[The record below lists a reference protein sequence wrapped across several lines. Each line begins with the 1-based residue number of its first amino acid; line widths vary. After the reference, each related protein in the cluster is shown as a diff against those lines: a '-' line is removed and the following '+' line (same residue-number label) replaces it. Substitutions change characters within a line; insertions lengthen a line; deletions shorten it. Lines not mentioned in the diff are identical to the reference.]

1 MTKQVIS
8 CILSTIVCI
17 QRINSRRPS
26 GSNSLGGLFKR
37 TDAPFGG
44 RKENPIVMIVP
55 CECGAKLKIDDAKIA
70 DKGAKVRC
78 PRCGNVLPVKRP
90 SPTPSE
96 PPARIIPL
104 PKKAALSGALTGP
117 LVLVAHDSDVV
128 RNMVSELLTG
138 AGFRVDTA
146 ADGVEALK
154 KATENKPHGMVLD
167 VGLPGIYGFELCERL
182 KGNPATEPIKIV
194 LLSSVYDMR
203 RYKRTPTNLY
213 GADDYI
219 EKHHIPDFLLIKL
232 RKLIFPE
239 QFPAGPPRI
248 KEQAHHDLPEMSRPP
263 AREFESSLLTLE
275 SPARTDRDFSD
286 SLPSR
291 SAIPKPRATDGQEGA
306 ALFPESLSLE
316 ASIFQK
322 EECDIPR
329 VDEADPEAVEKARR
343 FARIIVS
350 DIALYNQEAVIEGLK
365 NGTFYELL
373 KNDVDEGRDLYEG
386 RVPGV
391 IKVKRDYY
399 QEAFD
404 NFIAAAQKRN
414 VR

>member
-1 MTKQVIS
+1 
-8 CILSTIVCI
+8 
-17 QRINSRRPS
+17 
-26 GSNSLGGLFKR
+26 
-37 TDAPFGG
+37 
-44 RKENPIVMIVP
+44 MIVS
-55 CECGAKLKIDDAKIA
+55 CDCGAKLKIDDAKLSG
-70 DKGAKVRC
+70 KGVKVRC
-78 PRCGNVLPVKRP
+78 PRCGNVIPVQKP
-90 SPTPSE
+90 SSTPSV
-96 PPARIIPL
+96 PLRKTAASIGAPAS
-104 PKKAALSGALTGP
+104 LSDA

-128 RNMVSELLTG
+128 RKTVADFLSD

-154 KATENKPHGMVLD
+154 RATENKPQGMVLD

-182 KGNPATEPIKIV
+182 KGNPATQSIKIV

-219 EKHHIPDFLLIKL
+219 EKHHIPDFLVHKL

-239 QFPAGPPRI
+239 QFDVELSGN
-248 KEQAHHDLPEMSRPP
+248 KEHSHHDLPEMSRPP
-263 AREFESSLLTLE
+263 AREFESSLL
-275 SPARTDRDFSD
+275 SPQHPAQTERAFPDAF
-286 SLPSR
+286 PSR
-291 SAIPKPRATDGQEGA
+291 SAVPKPGSSDGQEGP
-306 ALFPESLSLE
+306 ALFPESLSLD

-350 DIALYNQEAVIEGLK
+350 DIALYNQESVIEGLMK
-365 NGTFYELL
+365 GTFYDLL
-373 KNDVDEGRDLYEG
+373 RQDVDEGRELYEG
-386 RVPGV
+386 RVPGL
-391 IKVKRDYY
+391 IKAKKDYY

-404 NFIAAAQKRN
+404 NFITAAQKKN

>member
-1 MTKQVIS
+1 VPSAPSQKTASPQTAAAS
-8 CILSTIVCI
+8 LS
-17 QRINSRRPS
+17 
-26 GSNSLGGLFKR
+26 
-37 TDAPFGG
+37 DA
-44 RKENPIVMIVP
+44 
-55 CECGAKLKIDDAKIA
+55 
-70 DKGAKVRC
+70 
-78 PRCGNVLPVKRP
+78 
-90 SPTPSE
+90 
-96 PPARIIPL
+96 
-104 PKKAALSGALTGP
+104 

-128 RNMVSELLTG
+128 RKMVADFLSD

-146 ADGVEALK
+146 ADGFEALK
-154 KATENKPHGMVLD
+154 RATENKPQGMVLD

-182 KGNPATEPIKIV
+182 KGNPATQSTKIV

-219 EKHHIPDFLLIKL
+219 EKHHIPDSLVNKL

-239 QFPAGPPRI
+239 QFETDVPRT
-248 KEQAHHDLPEMSRPP
+248 KEPSHHDLPEMSRPP
-263 AREFESSLLTLE
+263 EREFESSLLSHHHPEHTERALPDE
-275 SPARTDRDFSD
+275 LPDAFS
-286 SLPSR
+286 SH
-291 SAIPKPRATDGQEGA
+291 SAVAKTATTDGHEVS
-306 ALFPESLSLE
+306 ALFPETLSLE

-365 NGTFYELL
+365 NGTFYDLL
-373 KNDVDEGRDLYEG
+373 KMDVDEGRELYEG
-386 RVPGV
+386 RVPGP
-391 IKVKRDYY
+391 IRARKDYY

-404 NFIAAAQKRN
+404 NFIAAAQKKN